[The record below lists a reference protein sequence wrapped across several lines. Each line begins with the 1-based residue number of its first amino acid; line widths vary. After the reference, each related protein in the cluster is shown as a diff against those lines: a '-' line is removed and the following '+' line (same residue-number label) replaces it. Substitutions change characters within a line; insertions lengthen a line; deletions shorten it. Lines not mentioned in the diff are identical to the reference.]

1 MMAARR
7 KNRDFTA
14 KDLVLTALMTAIVF
28 LATFVPHIPIPLGYA
43 HLGDAAIFLF
53 ALLTPRRSVLFA
65 ACFGS
70 ALADFMSGFALW
82 IVPTLVIKFVMAEI
96 VCRMAQ
102 ARSGLWRI
110 AAALALAS
118 LWMAAAYT
126 ARRCCPL
133 RQPRGGA
140 GLLPGASRGR
150 RRQQRLGARRPAVFA
165 RAFFAQGLNLMDEER
180 SDGIARSQGL

>member
-53 ALLTPRRSVLFA
+53 ALLTPRRSALVA
-65 ACFGS
+65 ACLGS

-96 VCRMAQ
+96 VCRMA
-102 ARSGLWRI
+102 
-110 AAALALAS
+110 AAANSVGRVGVALTLSS

-126 ARRCCPL
+126 LAGAVLYDSFAAALASFPGLFAEGVVNSVLALAALPL
-133 RQPRGGA
+133 
-140 GLLPGASRGR
+140 LRGR
-150 RRQQRLGARRPAVFA
+150 FCAAIERLGKK
-165 RAFFAQGLNLMDEER
+165 
-180 SDGIARSQGL
+180 

>member
-1 MMAARR
+1 MTASRR

-14 KDLVLTALMTAIVF
+14 KDIVLTALMTALVF

-53 ALLTPRRSVLFA
+53 ALLGTRRAALSS

-96 VCRMAQ
+96 VCRMTQ
-102 ARSGLWRI
+102 ARSPLGRVAL
-110 AAALALAS
+110 ALALAS
-118 LWMAAAYT
+118 FWMAAAYT
-126 ARRCCPL
+126 LA
-133 RQPRGGA
+133 GA
-140 GLLPGASRGR
+140 VLYDSLTAALASFPGLLVEGVINSALALAALPFLRGR
-150 RRQQRLGARRPAVFA
+150 FLR
-165 RAFFAQGLNLMDEER
+165 ND
-180 SDGIARSQGL
+180 

>member
-43 HLGDAAIFLF
+43 HLGDAAIFLL
-53 ALLTPRRSVLFA
+53 AILAPRRSALLA

-126 ARRCCPL
+126 LA
-133 RQPRGGA
+133 GA
-140 GLLPGASRGR
+140 VLYDSLAAALASFPGLLAEGVVNSALALAALPFLRGR
-150 RRQQRLGARRPAVFA
+150 FLRK
-165 RAFFAQGLNLMDEER
+165 D
-180 SDGIARSQGL
+180 

>member
-53 ALLTPRRSVLFA
+53 ALLTPRRSALFA
-65 ACFGS
+65 GCFGS

-118 LWMAAAYT
+118 FWMAAAYT
-126 ARRCCPL
+126 LA
-133 RQPRGGA
+133 GA
-140 GLLPGASRGR
+140 VLYDSLMAALASFPGLFVEGVVNSVLALAALPFLRGR
-150 RRQQRLGARRPAVFA
+150 FLRK
-165 RAFFAQGLNLMDEER
+165 D
-180 SDGIARSQGL
+180 

>member
-53 ALLTPRRSVLFA
+53 ALLTPRRSALFA

-126 ARRCCPL
+126 LA
-133 RQPRGGA
+133 GGA

-150 RRQQRLGARRPAVFA
+150 RRQQRLGARRLAVFA

>member
-1 MMAARR
+1 MAARR

-53 ALLTPRRSVLFA
+53 ALLAPRRSALVA
-65 ACFGS
+65 A

-96 VCRMAQ
+96 VCRMAD
-102 ARSGLWRI
+102 AASLVGRI
-110 AAALALAS
+110 GVALTLSS

-126 ARRCCPL
+126 LA
-133 RQPRGGA
+133 GA
-140 GLLPGASRGR
+140 VLYDSLAAALASFPGLFVEGVVNSALALAALPFLRGR
-150 RRQQRLGARRPAVFA
+150 FLRK
-165 RAFFAQGLNLMDEER
+165 D
-180 SDGIARSQGL
+180 